1 MLSILQ
7 SVHLRHWI
15 NFWVFVFS
23 ITVLSAPG
31 HGGQAAIVLLFTGL
45 YVMFAKRGQNDYVP
59 LNSQEK
65 AFIGLV
71 LVFWLIQLVGVI
83 YQPTGYEY
91 ETLREK
97 FKAFDYSMRW
107 LLLIPVFLLFRRY
120 LLDWKFVAVGI
131 SLGAIIGAG
140 IAHYQVY
147 FLGVP
152 RAWGASSHQIPF
164 ADLMVAVDLLLCM
177 FMIYAWDRGHK
188 VLSAFLL
195 LASLAGFYGSLL
207 SVTRGA
213 WLAYV
218 VMIVIWIVYTLGKS
232 FKNIKYLFTT
242 PVLLRLLFAGL
253 VFWGVSQTD
262 QYKLIE
268 ARTSSSINNF
278 SKGGFEATDKARK
291 IIFDDSIEVI
301 KRYPFGVGTDN
312 FDAIKVESPYMT
324 KEGYRF
330 SQAHNEILNVAVENG
345 LQGVMSL
352 ATLLLFVMYIFWKN
366 LKSSNELARV
376 YAASGLMLV
385 VSYAIFGQTQA
396 VFSHHDTLI
405 FFVFF
410 LYLFFG
416 QIQLLNRKQEKV
428 FI

>member
-1 MLSILQ
+1 MVSTFKSIE
-7 SVHLRHWI
+7 LRHWI
-15 NFWVFVFS
+15 NLWVFVFS
-23 ITVLSAPG
+23 VTVLSAAG
-31 HGGQAAIVLLFTGL
+31 HGGQAAIVLLLTGL
-45 YVMFAKRGQNDYVP
+45 YVMFAKRSEIDNAP

-71 LVFWLIQLVGVI
+71 LIFWLIQLVGAF
-83 YQPTGYEY
+83 YQPSGYEY
-91 ETLREK
+91 ETLKEK
-97 FKAFDYSMRW
+97 FKALDYPMRW

-120 LLDWKFVAVGI
+120 LIDWRSVAVGI
-131 SLGAIIGAG
+131 SLGAIFAAG

-147 FLGVP
+147 FLGIA
-152 RAWGASSHQIPF
+152 RAFGASNHTIPF
-164 ADLMVAVDLLLCM
+164 SELMVAVDLLLWM

-195 LASLAGFYGSLL
+195 LASLAAFYGSLL

-213 WLAYV
+213 WLAYAL
-218 VMIVIWIVYTLGKS
+218 MILVWVVYTIGKS

-242 PVLLRLLFAGL
+242 PVLLRLLFVGL

-262 QYKLIE
+262 QYKRIE
-268 ARTSSSINNF
+268 ARTYWSINNF

-291 IIFDDSIEVI
+291 ILFDDSTDVI
-301 KRYPFGVGTDN
+301 QRYPFGVGTDN

-324 KEGYRF
+324 KDGYRF
-330 SQAHNEILNVAVENG
+330 SQAHNDILNVAVENG
-345 LQGVMSL
+345 LQGITSL
-352 ATLLLFVMYIFWKN
+352 AALLLFAMYIFWKN
-366 LKSSNELARV
+366 LKSDNELARV
-376 YAASGLMLV
+376 YAASGLMLM
-385 VSYAIFGQTQA
+385 VSYTIFGQTQA

-428 FI
+428 FT

>member
-131 SLGAIIGAG
+131 SLGAIIGA
-140 IAHYQVY
+140 
-147 FLGVP
+147 
-152 RAWGASSHQIPF
+152 
-164 ADLMVAVDLLLCM
+164 
-177 FMIYAWDRGHK
+177 
-188 VLSAFLL
+188 
-195 LASLAGFYGSLL
+195 
-207 SVTRGA
+207 
-213 WLAYV
+213 
-218 VMIVIWIVYTLGKS
+218 
-232 FKNIKYLFTT
+232 
-242 PVLLRLLFAGL
+242 
-253 VFWGVSQTD
+253 
-262 QYKLIE
+262 
-268 ARTSSSINNF
+268 
-278 SKGGFEATDKARK
+278 
-291 IIFDDSIEVI
+291 
-301 KRYPFGVGTDN
+301 
-312 FDAIKVESPYMT
+312 
-324 KEGYRF
+324 
-330 SQAHNEILNVAVENG
+330 
-345 LQGVMSL
+345 
-352 ATLLLFVMYIFWKN
+352 
-366 LKSSNELARV
+366 
-376 YAASGLMLV
+376 
-385 VSYAIFGQTQA
+385 
-396 VFSHHDTLI
+396 
-405 FFVFF
+405 
-410 LYLFFG
+410 
-416 QIQLLNRKQEKV
+416 
-428 FI
+428 

>member
-1 MLSILQ
+1 MLKSLE
-7 SVHLRHWI
+7 LRHWI

-45 YVMFAKRGQNDYVP
+45 YVMFAKRSQSDNSP

-65 AFIGLV
+65 AFIGLA
-71 LVFWLIQLVGVI
+71 LVFWLIQLAGVI

-131 SLGAIIGAG
+131 SLGAIIAAG

-147 FLGVP
+147 FLGVG
-152 RAWGASSHQIPF
+152 RAFGASNHTIPF
-164 ADLMVAVDLLLCM
+164 SELMVAVDLLLWM

-195 LASLAGFYGSLL
+195 LASLAAFYGSLL

-218 VMIVIWIVYTLGKS
+218 VMIVIWILYTLGKS
-232 FKNIKYLFTT
+232 LKNIKYLFTT

-262 QYKLIE
+262 QYKTIE
-268 ARTSSSINNF
+268 ARSSKTINDIAD
-278 SKGGFEATDKARK
+278 GGLEAGSKARK
-291 IIFDDSIEVI
+291 LIYIDSIDVI
-301 KRYPFGVGTDN
+301 KRYPFGIGTDN
-312 FDAIKVESPYMT
+312 FDAIKVQSPYMT

-330 SQAHNEILNVAVENG
+330 SQAHNEILNIAVENG
-345 LQGVMSL
+345 LQGVISL
-352 ATLLLFVMYIFWKN
+352 AALLLFTMFVFWRN
-366 LKSSNELARV
+366 LKSTSELARV

-410 LYLFFG
+410 LNLFFG

-428 FI
+428 FT